1 MNFSVDQGEGGQPVT
16 ILRLEGDL
24 DASNFETV
32 IEEGTKL
39 HAAGTSNLLI
49 DLRAV
54 PFMGSSGLVAL
65 HSLALLLAG
74 GTGDDLSAGWEAQH
88 AIARAVEG
96 GMQSHLKVLI
106 PPDPE
111 SSLARVMDRTGMNR
125 FIEVCTDEA
134 TAIAAF

>member
-1 MNFSVDQGEGGQPVT
+1 MNFSVDQAEGDQPVT

-24 DASNFETV
+24 DAANFETV
-32 IEEGTKL
+32 IEEGTRL
-39 HAAGTSNLLI
+39 HAEGTSNLLV

-74 GTGDDLSAGWEAQH
+74 GPGDDLSSGWEAQH

-96 GMQSHLKVLI
+96 GMQNHLKVLL
-106 PPDPE
+106 PPDPD

>member
-1 MNFSVDQGEGGQPVT
+1 MNFTVDQAEGGQPVT

-24 DASNFETV
+24 DASNFESV
-32 IEEGTKL
+32 IEEGTRL
-39 HAAGTSNLLI
+39 HAAGTTNLLI
-49 DLRAV
+49 DLRQV

-74 GTGDDLSAGWEAQH
+74 TGPDDLSAGWEVQH
-88 AIARAVEG
+88 EMARAVEG
-96 GMQSHLKVLI
+96 GMQPHLKVLVSS
-106 PPDPE
+106 DPG

-134 TAIAAF
+134 VAIAAF

>member
-1 MNFSVDQGEGGQPVT
+1 MKFSVDHAEGSQPIT

-32 IEEGTKL
+32 IEEGTRL
-39 HAAGTSNLLI
+39 HGEGTSHLLI

-65 HSLALLLAG
+65 HSLTLLLAG
-74 GTGDDLSAGWEAQH
+74 GAGDDLASGWEAQH

-96 GMQSHLKVLI
+96 GMQSQLKVLVS
-106 PPDPE
+106 PDPD